1 MLKTVTTDID
11 ALKILDD
18 RLKWLSAWTIHHA
31 NHIRAN
37 DDGLKVGGH
46 QASCAS
52 MTAIMAALYFHALG
66 ENDRVAVKPHAG
78 PVLHAIHY
86 LLGTQSREALE
97 NFRGFGGAQSYPSRT
112 KDKIPVDFSTGSV
125 GLGVAITL
133 FASLI
138 QDYLTAHGWLDDQDR
153 GRFVA
158 LIGDAE
164 LDEGN
169 IYEAII
175 EGAKHDVRN
184 LWWIVDYNRQ
194 SLDATSA
201 DRMFE
206 RFDEIF
212 KSCGWRV
219 VELRYGRKLA
229 AELDTHEALKAWLE
243 QLSNADFRRSI
254 TRAERRGARAST
266 PSSARR
272 QRRSS
277 RPMMTRR
284 WRPCSPTSAAIAW
297 RPWSK
302 RSTPRRTTCR
312 PCSSP
317 GRSRATACPSPGT
330 RTIIPA

>member
-1 MLKTVTTDID
+1 MLKPAITDLE
-11 ALKILDD
+11 ALQTIDD
-18 RLKWLSAWTIHHA
+18 RLRWLSAWTIHHA
-31 NHIRAN
+31 NHIRESA
-37 DDGLKVGGH
+37 DGLKVGGH

-66 ENDRVAVKPHAG
+66 PNDRVAVKPHAG
-78 PVLHAIHY
+78 PVLHAIHD
-86 LLGTQSREALE
+86 LLGSQSREMLE

-112 KDKIPVDFSTGSV
+112 KDRIPVDFSTGSV

-133 FASLI
+133 FASLV
-138 QDYLTAHGWLDDQDR
+138 QDYLSAHDWLDEQDR

-184 LWWIVDYNRQ
+184 LWWIIDYNRQ

-212 KSCGWRV
+212 QSCGWRV
-219 VELRYGRKLA
+219 VELRYGKRLQA
-229 AELDTHEALKAWLE
+229 AFGDDPALEGVVRAAL
-243 QLSNADFRRSI
+243 QRRSL
-254 TRAERRGARAST
+254 RASLSGGRRVAGADRGGAGQEGRNIPQGARRRGARIAVQR
-266 PSSARR
+266 P
-272 QRRSS
+272 RRSLH
-277 RPMMTRR
+277 
-284 WRPCSPTSAAIAW
+284 AD
-297 RPWSK
+297 
-302 RSTPRRTTCR
+302 
-312 PCSSP
+312 P
-317 GRSRATACPSPGT
+317 GRGVRRGAGRRADLVHRLDDQGLWPPLRRPQG
-330 RTIIPA
+330 